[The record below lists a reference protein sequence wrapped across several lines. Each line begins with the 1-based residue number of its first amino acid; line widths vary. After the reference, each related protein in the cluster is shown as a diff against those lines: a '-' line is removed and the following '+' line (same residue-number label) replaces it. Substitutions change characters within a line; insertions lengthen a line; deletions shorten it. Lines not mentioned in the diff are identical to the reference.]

1 MEDPETFAPLSNGT
15 LEVTYAGDMTESD
28 FFSNADGEPEVLVSE
43 DLLGKLGLSAGGR
56 IFVLWGDRG
65 ESLNIA
71 GSFPGGESGTGVDLI
86 MSYAA
91 LENLYDTELSKYGQ
105 ELMLRRFEFQVDK
118 SLNRSITEVRAASQ
132 EVLDSAG
139 SQGEMFLL
147 LDDGELTEVVR
158 PMERNLGLMRLLYPG
173 LRLLSAALAAAV
185 MVLRSAKEAAL
196 LRVLGVRKGGAASL
210 LVLEQLA
217 PALTGA
223 LLGAAVLA
231 LLRIGGVAWQEV
243 WQNGAFYVLGALAG
257 AAASA
262 LVRVRKNPLELLQV
276 KE

>member
-1 MEDPETFAPLSNGT
+1 
-15 LEVTYAGDMTESD
+15 
-28 FFSNADGEPEVLVSE
+28 
-43 DLLGKLGLSAGGR
+43 
-56 IFVLWGDRG
+56 
-65 ESLNIA
+65 
-71 GSFPGGESGTGVDLI
+71 
-86 MSYAA
+86 
-91 LENLYDTELSKYGQ
+91 
-105 ELMLRRFEFQVDK
+105 
-118 SLNRSITEVRAASQ
+118 
-132 EVLDSAG
+132 
-139 SQGEMFLL
+139 
-147 LDDGELTEVVR
+147 
-158 PMERNLGLMRLLYPG
+158 
-173 LRLLSAALAAAV
+173 

-231 LLRIGGVAWQEV
+231 LLRIGGVAWPEV
-243 WQNGAFYVLGALAG
+243 WQNGAFYALGALAG